1 MKDVFAYSNSPF
13 NPLETIHHLI
23 RAIGRA
29 ERIEEIYEEAIN
41 GLQNTVAADRASIL
55 LFDADGVMRFK
66 AWRGLSE
73 PYRRAVEGHTPWT
86 INDTNPQPVLVAD
99 VTQEPMA
106 DALRATLRAEGIG
119 SMAFIPL
126 VSRGR
131 LLGKFMV
138 YYNAPH
144 KHGAKEVQLAQII
157 AGHVAFAIEQKR
169 AEQVLKAS
177 EERFSTAF
185 KANPDPMAIHSIG
198 DGRFVEVNDS
208 FLSISGYTRDEVIGH
223 TITELSF
230 LDEPS
235 PLNAAARLLREQG
248 RVKDFEFQFRTKT
261 GDRRWGLISAEVI
274 EIGGEAYI
282 LSTTSDI
289 TARRQMEEVLQ
300 RQAQRAALRADISM
314 ALALKCTLPGVLQKC
329 AEAITDHLRVAFTRI
344 WLLQEDDLL
353 QLAASAGPY
362 TDPDGAHSRVRVGA
376 LKIGQIAEQRQP
388 HLSNDVQNDAGLGD
402 PDWARRE
409 SLVAFAGYPLLVED
423 RLIGVLALFSKTPL
437 TSDTHRALASVADV
451 IAQGIERKK
460 IEQERE
466 QLLEREQAARMQAE
480 ATARLHRNVEE
491 HLSLL
496 VDASGVLLSS
506 LDPQAVLTAILD
518 LSRRLIPADAYAVW
532 RYRETTRRWEI
543 GNAAGLSPSYCQ
555 VTIDALS
562 VIAPTHVPTVV
573 SEDVTCD
580 PLLANRLDLYSAEGI
595 KSLLAVP
602 LHLYGENA
610 GTIAFYFKKPH
621 QFSQAE
627 VRIGT
632 ALANLAS
639 AAVTTAELFQEQTRL
654 RLHAEESNRL
664 KDEFLA
670 TVSHELRTPLTPL
683 LGWTHLLQTHNVD
696 AALLA
701 NGLEVIER
709 NVRVQAQ
716 IVNDILDVSRIMTG
730 KLRLEMQAV
739 ALAPIIEAAIETVS
753 PAAIAKEIR
762 VTTSLDQQLNDVRC
776 DPDRLQQIVWNLL
789 SNAIKFTPE
798 GGAVNVLLARRD
810 GKAQITVSDSGQGI
824 NADFLP
830 HVFDRFRQAD
840 SSYTRKHG
848 GLGLGLAIVRHLV
861 ELHGGTVKAHSDGA
875 DRGATFTVSLPLANQ
890 ATSVAPPP
898 VAQTTE
904 PERGLLLAGVR
915 LLLVDDDVD
924 TLDVLGLTLRHY
936 GAEVR
941 SATSAAVAFEEM
953 RQSSPDVLICDIGMP
968 DEDGF
973 AFIEKVR
980 RLAPDQGGV
989 VKAIALTAYAR
1000 MEDRQRALASGF
1012 HLHLPKPVDPDE
1024 LAARLV
1030 EMMAE

>member
-1 MKDVFAYSNSPF
+1 MKDVVAYSNSPF
-13 NPLETIHHLI
+13 NPLETIQHLI
-23 RAIGRA
+23 GAIGRA

-55 LFDADGVMRFK
+55 LFDSDAVMRFK
-66 AWRGLSE
+66 AWRGLSDS
-73 PYRRAVEGHTPWT
+73 YRRAVEGHSPWT
-86 INDTNPQPVLVAD
+86 IHDTDPQPVLIDD
-99 VTQEPMA
+99 VEREPMA
-106 DALRATLRAEGIG
+106 EALRAALRAEGI
-119 SMAFIPL
+119 SAMSFIPL

-144 KHGAKEVQLAQII
+144 KHNAKEVQLAQII
-157 AGHVAFAIEQKR
+157 ASHVAFAIEQKR

-185 KANPDPMAIHSIG
+185 KANPDPMAIHAIR

-208 FLSISGYTRDEVIGH
+208 FLSISGYTKDEVIGH
-223 TITELSF
+223 TIAELGF
-230 LDEPS
+230 LDQPS
-235 PLNAAARLLREQG
+235 PFITAAQRLREQG
-248 RVKDFEFQFRTKT
+248 RLKDFEFEFRTKA
-261 GDRRWGLISAEVI
+261 GDRRWALISAEVI
-274 EIGGEAYI
+274 EIGGESYI
-282 LSTTSDI
+282 LTTTSDI

-314 ALALKCTLPGVLQKC
+314 ALARKFTLPGVLQKC
-329 AEAITDHLRVAFTRI
+329 AQAITDRLCVAFTHI
-344 WLLQEDDLL
+344 WLLQGDELL
-353 QLAASAGPY
+353 LTASTSLDTQLDGP
-362 TDPDGAHSRVRVGA
+362 HSRVRVGA
-376 LKIGQIAEQRQP
+376 LLVGRIAEQRQP
-388 HLSNDVQNDAGLGD
+388 HLNNDVQNDPSFGD

-409 SLVAFAGYPLLVED
+409 GLVAFAGYPLLVED
-423 RLIGVLALFSKTPL
+423 RLIGVMALFSKTPL
-437 TSDTHRALASVADV
+437 TPDTDRALGSVADV
-451 IAQGIERKK
+451 IAQGIERKR

-480 ATARLHRNVEE
+480 ATALLHRSVEE
-491 HLSLL
+491 QLSLL

-506 LDPQAVLTAILD
+506 LDPQAVLAAILD

-543 GNAAGLSPSYCQ
+543 GNAMGLSPSYCQ
-555 VTIDALS
+555 VTIESLDARS
-562 VIAPTHVPTVV
+562 PMQVATVV
-573 SEDVTCD
+573 SADVAHD
-580 PLLANRLDLYSAEGI
+580 PLLVNRHELYKAEGI
-595 KSLLAVP
+595 ESLLVVP
-602 LHLYGENA
+602 LHLYGENV

-621 QFSQAE
+621 PFSQAE

-683 LGWTHLLQTHNVD
+683 LGWTHMLQTQEVD
-696 AALLA
+696 AELLA
-701 NGLEVIER
+701 SGLEVIER

-762 VTTSLDQQLNDVRC
+762 VNTSLDPQLDDVRC

-798 GGAVNVLLARRD
+798 GGEVNVSLARRD
-810 GKAQITVSDSGQGI
+810 GKAQITVNDSGQGI
-824 NADFLP
+824 SADFLP

-875 DRGATFTVSLPLANQ
+875 DRGATFTVSLPLANH
-890 ATSVAPPP
+890 AAPVVPPP
-898 VAQTTE
+898 VAMANE
-904 PERGLLLAGVR
+904 SEVGPLLAGVR

-924 TLDVLGLTLRHY
+924 TLEVLGLTLRHY

-941 SATSAAVAFEEM
+941 SATSAAVAFEEVL
-953 RQSSPDVLICDIGMP
+953 RSLPDLLICDIGMP
-968 DEDGF
+968 EEDGF
-973 AFIEKVR
+973 AFIERVR
-980 RLAPDQGGV
+980 RLAPEQGGV

-1000 MEDRQRALASGF
+1000 AEDRQRALAAGF

-1024 LAARLV
+1024 MVARIIEV
-1030 EMMAE
+1030 MAE